1 MNKGTLF
8 LGALFYGGKSLDLT
22 FNTPGHSS
30 HTISLEGGH
39 VGIKSSGFALGSPRV
54 KSFLFVGMKRLD
66 FGPIF
71 QGVGTLC
78 IDAVYFLTSISGMRH
93 SKSMNNLFI
102 GFVF

>member
-54 KSFLFVGMKRLD
+54 KSFLFVGIERLNLAPA
-66 FGPIF
+66 FLRGS
-71 QGVGTLC
+71 TLC
-78 IDAVYFLTSISGMRH
+78 IDAAFFLTS
-93 SKSMNNLFI
+93 
-102 GFVF
+102 V